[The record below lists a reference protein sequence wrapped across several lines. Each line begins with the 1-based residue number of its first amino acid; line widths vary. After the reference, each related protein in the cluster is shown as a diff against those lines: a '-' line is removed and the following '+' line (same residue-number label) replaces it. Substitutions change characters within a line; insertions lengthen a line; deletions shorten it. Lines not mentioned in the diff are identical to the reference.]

1 MELLLGFIIF
11 LIFISLAVKVSF
23 VLLKVMFV
31 LVGFAVLFSLLPIIA
46 VPAALFSVTI
56 LLIKILFIPII
67 IIGGM
72 IMFLKLL
79 F

>member
-1 MELLLGFIIF
+1 L
-11 LIFISLAVKVSF
+11 F
-23 VLLKVMFV
+23 VLI
-31 LVGFAVLFSLLPIIA
+31 GFAILFSFLPIIA
-46 VPAALFSVTI
+46 VPAALFSITI
-56 LLIKILFIPII
+56 LLVKVLFIPII